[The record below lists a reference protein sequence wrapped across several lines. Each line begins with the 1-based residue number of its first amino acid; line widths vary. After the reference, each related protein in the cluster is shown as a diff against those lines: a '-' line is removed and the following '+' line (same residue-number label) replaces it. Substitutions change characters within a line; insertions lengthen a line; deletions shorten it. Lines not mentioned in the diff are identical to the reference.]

1 MKYPKLS
8 KGYSIRGAD
17 MGRDDIVEEPNAPI
31 KFHLYRMPM
40 SYCGCYDS
48 GGAYWGSGD
57 FNIGFMY
64 HAYGDGPEFKNYM
77 FIRAKTRQDA
87 KEQIKKVFKN
97 CSFYR

>member
-8 KGYSIRGAD
+8 KGYSFRGAY

-40 SYCGCYDS
+40 SPCGCYDS

-57 FNIGFMY
+57 FKTGFMY
-64 HAYGDGPEFKNYM
+64 HAYGDGPEFKNEM
-77 FIRAKTRQDA
+77 FIRAKGRQDA
-87 KEQIKKVFKN
+87 KQQIKEVFKN
-97 CSFYR
+97 CCFYR

>member
-8 KGYSIRGAD
+8 NVCSRYGAP
-17 MGRDDIVEEPNAPI
+17 MGRNDAIEEPNAQM

-40 SYCGCYDS
+40 SSCGCYDS

-57 FNIGFMY
+57 LETGFMY

-87 KEQIKKVFKN
+87 KAQVKKLFKN
-97 CSFYR
+97 SRFFR